1 MRNNSILS
9 QFKQVNEQMKFI
21 RGCRFPGL
29 WNVSYGRRHLSNPC
43 FSSCGIIMYLCI
55 PKHIM
60 WFACFWPSYKWRKS
74 VCFLLQLANLH
85 STLCIWGLSVFT
97 CSGTLI
103 FTAVCTVFHYMNIFQ
118 LIYLFNCW
126 WILDVFPGR

>member
-29 WNVSYGRRHLSNPC
+29 WNVNYGRRHLSNPC

-60 WFACFWPSYKWRKS
+60 WFACLGSKLYGHFNSNKMIKQRPKS
-74 VCFLLQLANLH
+74 NKIKH
-85 STLCIWGLSVFT
+85 K
-97 CSGTLI
+97 
-103 FTAVCTVFHYMNIFQ
+103 Y
-118 LIYLFNCW
+118 Y
-126 WILDVFPGR
+126 